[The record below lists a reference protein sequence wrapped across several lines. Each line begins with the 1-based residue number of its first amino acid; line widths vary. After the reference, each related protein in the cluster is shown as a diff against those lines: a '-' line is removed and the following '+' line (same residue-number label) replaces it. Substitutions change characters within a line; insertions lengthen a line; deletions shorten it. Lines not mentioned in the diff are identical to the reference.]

1 MRALA
6 AGLLLA
12 GSLTFAQDATPALRR
27 RLTAIDTAPT
37 KTQLVELHGSNT
49 AMTLRALASATT
61 EPVTIRRAALSALGH
76 FDEPA
81 TRATLA
87 RLTVDSRPVV
97 RKAAVETLGF
107 LLLAGGKDD
116 ALLRAL
122 ADEDAM
128 VRRAA
133 IRALARSSDDEVRA
147 ALAKRVVVEGDL
159 ETRAVLEQALRR

>member
-1 MRALA
+1 MRTLVV
-6 AGLLLA
+6 GLMLA
-12 GSLTFAQDATPALRR
+12 GSIAWAQETPPALRR
-27 RLTAIDTAPT
+27 RLTAIDTPPT
-37 KTQLVELHGSNT
+37 RAQLVELTGRNT

-61 EPVTIRRAALSALGH
+61 ESITVRRAALSALGH

-87 RLTVDSRPVV
+87 RLTVDSVPTV

-107 LLLAGGKDD
+107 LPPASGRDE

-128 VRRAA
+128 VRRSA
-133 IRALARSSDDEVRA
+133 IRALARSTDVEIRA
-147 ALAKRVVVEGDL
+147 ALSKRALVELDV
-159 ETRAVLEQALRR
+159 ETRAMLEQALRR